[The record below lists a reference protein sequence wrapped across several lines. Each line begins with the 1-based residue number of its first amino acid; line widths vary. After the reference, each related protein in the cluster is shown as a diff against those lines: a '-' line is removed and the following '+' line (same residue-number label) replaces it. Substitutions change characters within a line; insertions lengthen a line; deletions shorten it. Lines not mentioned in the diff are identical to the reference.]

1 MKKHLLYSSILGLSI
16 PTLGYADTTNIHVLS
31 ATVKDQNIANAQVIL
46 QKMVNSL
53 HQLQL
58 MQTAEQR

>member
-1 MKKHLLYSSILGLSI
+1 MKKHLLYSSILGSSI

-46 QKMVNSL
+46 
-53 HQLQL
+53 
-58 MQTAEQR
+58 

>member
-46 QKMVNSL
+46 QKNG
-53 HQLQL
+53 
-58 MQTAEQR
+58 EQSASTSTNEDG